1 MTQLFPFKPVLLAML
16 KNKTGPLLVALQIAL
31 SLAILSNAVYLVN
44 QRLSSSERSSG
55 IGHEEQVFSL
65 FVKNQKSGG
74 HEEQLA
80 AQKRQEQV
88 MKSVPGLVS
97 LAREFDTDV
106 AVWLE
111 PKHCCRSQ
119 TNIANRQRCDLYF
132 CRFAGE
138 GLGAAI
144 A

>member
-65 FVKNQKSGG
+65 FVKNHPKDSSETKIDPQPT
-74 HEEQLA
+74 EEA
-80 AQKRQEQV
+80 ADV
-88 MKSVPGLVS
+88 HDH
-97 LAREFDTDV
+97 AR
-106 AVWLE
+106 
-111 PKHCCRSQ
+111 S
-119 TNIANRQRCDLYF
+119 
-132 CRFAGE
+132 
-138 GLGAAI
+138 
-144 A
+144 